1 MSFGLELLINKVSS
15 FVSFNKEAPFIFTS
29 ENFWIFLL
37 LVLAVDA
44 FIYKKKII
52 RHGFLFLVSL
62 FFYYKTTDHYFLLLL
77 VTALWDFIIGRE
89 IASSTSAF
97 KKKTMLFLSV
107 FLNLGIL
114 FYFKYAYF
122 FTDSFNELFGTAHE
136 TKNWV
141 AAWSNSFFGTHFTV
155 DKIILPVGISFFTFQ
170 SISYTVEI
178 YRGNLAPLK
187 RFTDFAFFV
196 TFFPQL
202 VAGPIVRSTEFIPQ
216 LYKEYQLTRADFG
229 IAIFWILNGLVKKL
243 LLSDYIA
250 VNFLDRIFENPAVYT
265 GFENLMA
272 VFGYSLQVY
281 ADFSGYTDMA
291 IGISLL
297 FGFHLN
303 QNFNSPYKAHD
314 LSDFW
319 RRWHISL
326 STWLRDYLYIPL
338 GGNQKGT
345 VASYVIII
353 LLTFFFSLLTGSWI
367 VMVIAALTII
377 ALMVVAN
384 LIKSFGVWL
393 NTNINLMITMLLGG
407 FWHGASWNFIIWG
420 GLNGIGLAVSKLWK
434 KISPWADKSKWYN
447 RAWAIFL
454 TFTFISF
461 TRIWFRMGSNN
472 SWSQMAETHNIQSE
486 FFSAVTMLKQ
496 IFNNLD
502 LSIVPSVT
510 TSYWKVFTVILLGM
524 IIHWIPENFK
534 SFYRK
539 KFIEFP
545 IPLMAVITLLVVFFC
560 YQITS
565 AELQPFIYF
574 QF

>member
-1 MSFGLELLINKVSS
+1 MSIDLAFLKEKLIS
-15 FVSFNKEAPFIFTS
+15 FFTFDKEAPFIFTA

-44 FIYKKKII
+44 FIYKQKAI
-52 RHGFLFLVSL
+52 RHGFLFLVSI
-62 FFYYKTTDHYFLLLL
+62 FFYYKTTDLYFILLL
-77 VTALWDFIIGRE
+77 VTALWDFFIGAQIARCE
-89 IASSTSAF
+89 KALKKKILLIASIA
-97 KKKTMLFLSV
+97 
-107 FLNLGIL
+107 LNLGIL

-122 FTDSFNELFGTAHE
+122 FTDAFNELFGTSHQTIHWAAH
-136 TKNWV
+136 
-141 AAWSNSFFGTHFTV
+141 WSNSFFGTHFSI

-178 YRGNLAPLK
+178 YRGHLQPVK

-196 TFFPQL
+196 SFFPQL

-216 LYKEYQLTRADFG
+216 MYREYKLTREDFG
-229 IAIFWILNGLVKKL
+229 IAIFWIMNGLVKKL

-250 VNFLDRIFENPAVYT
+250 VNFLDRVFENPQVYT

-303 QNFNSPYKAHD
+303 KNFNSPYKATD
-314 LSDFW
+314 VSDFW

-345 VASYVIII
+345 IASYVIIL
-353 LLTFFFSLLTGSWI
+353 LLTFLFCLLSGSW
-367 VMVIAALTII
+367 VAMVIAAFII
-377 ALMVVAN
+377 IS
-384 LIKSFGVWL
+384 LIILSNVSKPFHTWL
-393 NTNINLMITMLLGG
+393 NTNVNLMITMLLGG
-407 FWHGASWNFIIWG
+407 LWHGASWNFIIWG
-420 GLNGIGLAVSKLWK
+420 GLNGIGLVISKLWK
-434 KISPWADKSKWYN
+434 KISPWGDKSKWYN
-447 RAWAIFL
+447 RAWGIFL

-472 SWSQMAETHNIQSE
+472 SWSEMTESHDIKSE
-486 FFSAVTMLKQ
+486 FLLALQMLNQ
-496 IFNNLD
+496 IIYNLD
-502 LSIVPSVT
+502 FSLAPAVLL
-510 TSYWKVFTVILLGM
+510 SYWKVFLVIFVGM
-524 IIHWIPENFK
+524 IIHWLPESWK
-534 SFYRK
+534 HVYRTR
-539 KFIEFP
+539 FIQLP
-545 IPLMAVITLLVVFFC
+545 ILVIGIIVIMTVFFC

-565 AELQPFIYF
+565 SELQPFIYF